1 MTFNWLDVPFSGT
14 KVDAFVVAYKAFA
27 QEVLDAYDTE
37 FYDAAHS
44 VEYIRLP
51 YMTKENVKIYL
62 ENALL
67 YSAFVVKQRAGNSGP
82 GTDFELGNSP
92 LNVPLN
98 GPQSQTLLGR
108 LGCTLDNDKMDICYE
123 SGDPDN
129 LDDNKVKPNNPPP
142 EIQDVADH
150 AAGDDGDDGD
160 DVPDDGDGPDDD
172 DCPKTLSNYR
182 GGGPNATNNGQTPD
196 KSLLWQTYVQVLK
209 GAGLAVL
216 AIPGIGSLW
225 TTGDMLGHYLGGS
238 GTTYTGAGFV
248 NPTLGSEINSYVNK
262 YSASYVTEL
271 NPSSAARSAYGM
283 DANDKMYSV
292 DFYGYLWLASG
303 FGTATIITDG
313 SENNVGNIIGNI
325 SYVKQ
330 IIDDYDF
337 LYAYTIVRNSGLPG
351 LPLESDDS
359 IESGL
364 YLCPEEGDQ
373 RTVCGALSQGGFSG
387 LQYVVRLPV
396 AEAHGDGCVPFQEEK
411 AQDTGKPFPVRIQF
425 SRTSGNGL

>member
-1 MTFNWLDVPFSGT
+1 MTFNWPDVPFSGT

-62 ENALL
+62 EKALV
-67 YSAFVVKQRAGNSGP
+67 YSAFVIKQRAGESGP

-92 LNVPLN
+92 MNIELPP
-98 GPQSQTLLGR
+98 GEAGSLLKK
-108 LGCTLDNDKMDICYE
+108 LGCTWDNDSFDICFE
-123 SGDPDN
+123 NGDNDNPDDKK
-129 LDDNKVKPNNPPP
+129 LAPSDPPP
-142 EIQDVADH
+142 EVDDVADG
-150 AAGDDGDDGD
+150 AADDG
-160 DVPDDGDGPDDD
+160 DGDGPDDD

-330 IIDDYDF
+330 IFDDYDF
-337 LYAYTIVRNSGLPG
+337 LYAYTIIRNSGLPG
-351 LPLESDDS
+351 LPLEEDDS

-364 YLCPEEGDQ
+364 YLCNEQEQ
-373 RTVCGALSQGGFSG
+373 RTVCGALSLGDFTGV
-387 LQYVVRLPV
+387 QYIVRLPV
-396 AEAHGDGCVPFQEEK
+396 AEAHGDGCVPFQEER

-425 SRTSGNGL
+425 SRSSGNGL

>member
-1 MTFNWLDVPFSGT
+1 MSFNWPDVPFSGT
-14 KVDAFVVAYKAFA
+14 QVDAFVVAYKAFA

-62 ENALL
+62 EKALV
-67 YSAFVVKQRAGNSGP
+67 YSAFVIKQRAGESGP

-92 LNVPLN
+92 MNIELPP
-98 GPQSQTLLGR
+98 GEAGSLLKK
-108 LGCTLDNDKMDICYE
+108 LGCTWDNDSFDICFE
-123 SGDPDN
+123 NGDNDNPDDKK
-129 LDDNKVKPNNPPP
+129 LAPSDPPP
-142 EIQDVADH
+142 EVDDVADG
-150 AAGDDGDDGD
+150 AADDG
-160 DVPDDGDGPDDD
+160 DGDGPDDD

-182 GGGPNATNNGQTPD
+182 GGGPKATNNGQSPD
-196 KSLLWQTYVQVLK
+196 KSLLWQTYVAVLK

-330 IIDDYDF
+330 IFDDYDF
-337 LYAYTIVRNSGLPG
+337 LYAYTIIRNSGLPG
-351 LPLESDDS
+351 LPLEEDDS

-364 YLCPEEGDQ
+364 YLCNEQEQ
-373 RTVCGALSQGGFSG
+373 RTVCGALSLGDFTGV
-387 LQYVVRLPV
+387 QYIVRLPV
-396 AEAHGDGCVPFQEEK
+396 AEAHGDGCVPFQEER

-425 SRTSGNGL
+425 SRSSGNGL

>member
-1 MTFNWLDVPFSGT
+1 MTFNWPDVPFSGT

-62 ENALL
+62 EKALV
-67 YSAFVVKQRAGNSGP
+67 YSAFVIKQRAGESGP

-92 LNVPLN
+92 MNIELPP
-98 GPQSQTLLGR
+98 GEAGSLLKK
-108 LGCTLDNDKMDICYE
+108 LGCTWDNDSFDICFE
-123 SGDPDN
+123 NGDNDNPDDKK
-129 LDDNKVKPNNPPP
+129 LAPSDPPP
-142 EIQDVADH
+142 EVDDVADG
-150 AAGDDGDDGD
+150 AADDG
-160 DVPDDGDGPDDD
+160 DGDGPDDD

-182 GGGPNATNNGQTPD
+182 GGGPKATNNGQSPD
-196 KSLLWQTYVQVLK
+196 KSLLWQTYVAVLK

-330 IIDDYDF
+330 IFDDYDF
-337 LYAYTIVRNSGLPG
+337 LYAYTIIRNSGLPG
-351 LPLESDDS
+351 LPLEEDDS

-364 YLCPEEGDQ
+364 YLCNEQEQ
-373 RTVCGALSQGGFSG
+373 RTVCGALSLGDFTGV
-387 LQYVVRLPV
+387 QYIVRLPV
-396 AEAHGDGCVPFQEEK
+396 AEAHGDGCVPFQEER

-425 SRTSGNGL
+425 SRSSGNGL

>member
-1 MTFNWLDVPFSGT
+1 MTFNWPDVPFSGT

-62 ENALL
+62 EKALV
-67 YSAFVVKQRAGNSGP
+67 YSAFVIKQRAGESGP

-92 LNVPLN
+92 MNVELPP
-98 GPQSQTLLGR
+98 GEAGSLLKK
-108 LGCTLDNDKMDICYE
+108 LGCTWDNDSFDICFE
-123 SGDPDN
+123 NGDNDNPDDKTLAPSG
-129 LDDNKVKPNNPPP
+129 PPP
-142 EIQDVADH
+142 EVDDVADG
-150 AAGDDGDDGD
+150 AAGDGGDGG
-160 DVPDDGDGPDDD
+160 PDDGDGPDDS

-182 GGGPNATNNGQTPD
+182 GGGPKATNNGQSPD

-209 GAGLAVL
+209 AAGLGLL
-216 AIPGIGSLW
+216 ATGRGSLW

-238 GTTYTGAGFV
+238 GSTYTGTGFV
-248 NPTLGSEINSYVNK
+248 KPTLGVEINNYVNK

-364 YLCPEEGDQ
+364 YLCTEQEQ
-373 RTVCGALSQGGFSG
+373 RTVCGALSQGGFTG

-396 AEAHGDGCVPFQEEK
+396 AEAHGDGCVPFQEER

>member
-1 MTFNWLDVPFSGT
+1 MTFNWPDVPFSGT

-62 ENALL
+62 EKALV
-67 YSAFVVKQRAGNSGP
+67 YSAFVIKQRAGESGP

-92 LNVPLN
+92 MNIELPP
-98 GPQSQTLLGR
+98 GEAGSLLKK
-108 LGCTLDNDKMDICYE
+108 LGCTWDNDSFDICFE
-123 SGDPDN
+123 NGDNDNPDDKK
-129 LDDNKVKPNNPPP
+129 LAPSDPPP
-142 EIQDVADH
+142 EVDDVADG
-150 AAGDDGDDGD
+150 AADDG
-160 DVPDDGDGPDDD
+160 DGDGPDDD

-182 GGGPNATNNGQTPD
+182 GGGPKATNNGQSPD
-196 KSLLWQTYVQVLK
+196 KSLLWQTYVAVLK

-330 IIDDYDF
+330 IFDDYDF
-337 LYAYTIVRNSGLPG
+337 LYAYTIIRNSGLPG
-351 LPLESDDS
+351 LPLEEDDS

-364 YLCPEEGDQ
+364 YLCNEQEQ
-373 RTVCGALSQGGFSG
+373 RTVCGALSLGDFTGV
-387 LQYVVRLPV
+387 QYIVRLPV
-396 AEAHGDGCVPFQEEK
+396 AEAHGDGCVPFQEER

>member
-1 MTFNWLDVPFSGT
+1 MTFNWPDVPFSGT

-62 ENALL
+62 EKALV
-67 YSAFVVKQRAGNSGP
+67 YSAFVIKQRAGESGP

-92 LNVPLN
+92 MNIELPP
-98 GPQSQTLLGR
+98 GEAGSLLKK
-108 LGCTLDNDKMDICYE
+108 LGCTWDNDSFDICFE
-123 SGDPDN
+123 NGDNDNPDDKK
-129 LDDNKVKPNNPPP
+129 LAPSDPPP
-142 EIQDVADH
+142 EVDDVADG
-150 AAGDDGDDGD
+150 AADDG
-160 DVPDDGDGPDDD
+160 DGDGPDDD

-182 GGGPNATNNGQTPD
+182 GGGPKATNNGQSPD
-196 KSLLWQTYVQVLK
+196 KSLLWQTYVAVLK

-325 SYVKQ
+325 SYVK
-330 IIDDYDF
+330 
-337 LYAYTIVRNSGLPG
+337 
-351 LPLESDDS
+351 
-359 IESGL
+359 
-364 YLCPEEGDQ
+364 
-373 RTVCGALSQGGFSG
+373 
-387 LQYVVRLPV
+387 
-396 AEAHGDGCVPFQEEK
+396 
-411 AQDTGKPFPVRIQF
+411 
-425 SRTSGNGL
+425 

>member
-1 MTFNWLDVPFSGT
+1 MTFNWPDVPFSGT

-62 ENALL
+62 EKALV
-67 YSAFVVKQRAGNSGP
+67 YSAFVIKQRAGESGP

-92 LNVPLN
+92 LDVELPP
-98 GPQSQTLLGR
+98 GEAESLLKKM
-108 LGCTLDNDKMDICYE
+108 GCTWDNDSFDICFE
-123 SGDPDN
+123 NGDNDNPDDKK
-129 LDDNKVKPNNPPP
+129 LAPSDPPP
-142 EIQDVADH
+142 EVDDVADG
-150 AAGDDGDDGD
+150 AADDG
-160 DVPDDGDGPDDD
+160 DGDGPDDD

-182 GGGPNATNNGQTPD
+182 GGGPKATNNGQSPD
-196 KSLLWQTYVQVLK
+196 KSLLWQTYVAVLK

-330 IIDDYDF
+330 IFDDYDF
-337 LYAYTIVRNSGLPG
+337 LYAYSIIRGSGLPG
-351 LPLESDDS
+351 LPLEEDDS

-364 YLCPEEGDQ
+364 YLCNEQEQ
-373 RTVCGALSQGGFSG
+373 RTVCGALSLGDFTG
-387 LQYVVRLPV
+387 LQYIVRLPV
-396 AEAHGDGCVPFQEEK
+396 AEAHGDGCVPFQEER

>member
-1 MTFNWLDVPFSGT
+1 MTFNWPDVPFSGT

-62 ENALL
+62 EKALV
-67 YSAFVVKQRAGNSGP
+67 YSAFVIKQRAGESGP

-92 LNVPLN
+92 MNIELPP
-98 GPQSQTLLGR
+98 GEAGSLLKK
-108 LGCTLDNDKMDICYE
+108 LGCTWDNDSFDICFE
-123 SGDPDN
+123 NGDNDNPDDKK
-129 LDDNKVKPNNPPP
+129 LAPSDPPP
-142 EIQDVADH
+142 EVDDVADG
-150 AAGDDGDDGD
+150 AADDG
-160 DVPDDGDGPDDD
+160 DGDGPDDD

-182 GGGPNATNNGQTPD
+182 GGGPKATNNGQTPD

-330 IIDDYDF
+330 IFDDYDF
-337 LYAYTIVRNSGLPG
+337 LYAYTIIRNSGLPG
-351 LPLESDDS
+351 LPLEEDDS

-364 YLCPEEGDQ
+364 YLCNEQEQ
-373 RTVCGALSQGGFSG
+373 RTVCGALSLGDFTGV
-387 LQYVVRLPV
+387 QYIVRLPV
-396 AEAHGDGCVPFQEEK
+396 AEAHGDGCVPFQEER

-425 SRTSGNGL
+425 SRSSGNGL